1 MPALGHD
8 GLFTLANKVH
18 AAAQDADPERLEAAA
33 RRFAD
38 MLGSHLRD
46 EAPALAR
53 LTPAD
58 ARILRRGQQRLVAAA
73 EAVLE
78 QACERCAHAAGR
90 CTAHTEELLALVV
103 LQTSDERR
111 SLHESAA

>member
-1 MPALGHD
+1 MSALGHD

-18 AAAQDADPERLEAAA
+18 AAALDADPERLQVAT

-38 MLGSHLRD
+38 VLASHLRD

-53 LTPAD
+53 LAPAE
-58 ARILRRGQQRLVAAA
+58 ARILCRGQARLAAAA

-78 QACERCAHAAGR
+78 QACEKCAHATGR
-90 CTAHTEELLALVV
+90 CSARTEELLALVV
-103 LQTSDERR
+103 LQSRDERR